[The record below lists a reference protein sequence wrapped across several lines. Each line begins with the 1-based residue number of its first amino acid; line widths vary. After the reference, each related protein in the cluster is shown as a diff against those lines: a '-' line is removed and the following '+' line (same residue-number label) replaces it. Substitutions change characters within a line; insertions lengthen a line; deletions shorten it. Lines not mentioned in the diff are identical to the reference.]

1 MGRNGCKMRI
11 SLVLILV
18 LATVFEA
25 THATE
30 FDDDTVPSGEAE
42 LFEQP
47 TMVKSGPVF
56 TEDKVHVNLLDKK
69 AQGKWVKVWERREK
83 NNLAIAKKKR
93 SQKAEKEKCAKKKQA
108 SKQATTKIVKQMKKA
123 ANSNKH
129 QKPKVKSAVEKIY
142 NNAKNTLGK
151 LKKLSKGPVSAEK
164 KLKTVKLTP
173 KKPCKK
179 KKLPPPQNKPCKKKL
194 PPPPPKTCADFK
206 TACSGSLPKF

>member
-1 MGRNGCKMRI
+1 
-11 SLVLILV
+11 LVLILV

-108 SKQATTKIVKQMKKA
+108 SKQVLTATTKIVKQMKKA

-129 QKPKVKSAVEKIY
+129 QKPKVKSAVEK
-142 NNAKNTLGK
+142 A
-151 LKKLSKGPVSAEK
+151 SAITY
-164 KLKTVKLTP
+164 LRRL
-173 KKPCKK
+173 
-179 KKLPPPQNKPCKKKL
+179 
-194 PPPPPKTCADFK
+194 FK
-206 TACSGSLPKF
+206 